1 VSAGE
6 IDPYLVDFWKSLP
19 GRTKYDGPHILTGP
33 VYVDG
38 AQPGDTLEIQILDLK
53 TRVPFGVNSTGPRS
67 GVFADFY
74 PGFRPGD
81 DWVPTIPA
89 TIPSTAPAGV
99 LPNERQHLIRTG
111 TKHGED
117 VAFFSEDIDVPL
129 QEFMGVM
136 ALASADGA
144 FVGNT
149 PDAPPPAFGVQSST
163 PPGPFGGNLDV
174 RDFAAGS
181 SLYLPVEQVGALFYT
196 GDPHAVQ
203 GNGEVSGTALEQS
216 LTGTFRFV
224 LHKGDK
230 PTSPF
235 GEDAENYIVTG
246 IDHDLDRAMVKATAE
261 MVRFLVDE
269 KGLTE
274 AKAYSLASL
283 AGDFQVGEVVDRTQ
297 VITGKIPKSLFD

>member
-1 VSAGE
+1 
-6 IDPYLVDFWKSLP
+6 
-19 GRTKYDGPHILTGP
+19 
-33 VYVDG
+33 
-38 AQPGDTLEIQILDLK
+38 
-53 TRVPFGVNSTGPRS
+53 VNNTGPRT

-81 DWVPTIPA
+81 DWIPTVPA
-89 TIPSTAPAGV
+89 TIPATAPAGV
-99 LPNERQHLIRTG
+99 LPNVRQHLIRTG
-111 TKHGED
+111 TKAGED
-117 VAFFSEDIDVPL
+117 VAFFSKDIDVPL
-129 QEFMGVM
+129 DEFMGVM
-136 ALASADGA
+136 ALGSADGA

-149 PDAPPPAFGVQSST
+149 PDAPPPTFGVQSST

-174 RDFAAGS
+174 RDFGAGS
-181 SLYLPVEQVGALFYT
+181 SLFLPVEQAGGLFYT